1 MSCEALSLGC
11 KPASAAARLRAALR
25 RPAILPIPSRRGSLG
40 NAIGLAIEEHPL
52 IAHRMRE
59 PAIEPGGVYSLR
71 VGLSDERGH
80 AIVSAMVA
88 VHEQG
93 NEVLWSS
100 PEAAR

>member
-1 MSCEALSLGC
+1 MQAGLALH
-11 KPASAAARLRAALR
+11 PVTARIA
-25 RPAILPIPSRRGSLG
+25 G
-40 NAIGLAIEEHPL
+40 NAIGLALEEHPL
-52 IAHRMRE
+52 FAAGCEER
-59 PAIEPGGVYSLR
+59 IEPGGVYSLR

-88 VHEQG
+88 VRDRG

>member
-1 MSCEALSLGC
+1 MT
-11 KPASAAARLRAALR
+11 
-25 RPAILPIPSRRGSLG
+25 
-40 NAIGLAIEEHPL
+40 
-52 IAHRMRE
+52 
-59 PAIEPGGVYSLR
+59 AIEPGGVYSLR